1 MPTGRFDEGI
11 AEIKRGLELEPL
23 DINMGG
29 TLASAYFFAGQND
42 IALEQA
48 RKTHEIEPG
57 HPIGRWILSQTYLVK
72 EMYSEAIA
80 HDEQWLQTEPT
91 NQFALR
97 DAGIAYAKTG
107 RREKAEE
114 MIRRFREVGKTEYI
128 PTSRIACIYGALG
141 EMDQAMVE
149 LTKGF
154 EARDWELYRSNVE
167 PYMNPFRDD
176 PRFAELVK
184 KLNLPK

>member
-11 AEIKRGLELEPL
+11 AEIRRGLELEPL

-29 TLASAYFFAGQND
+29 TLSSAYFFAGQND

-57 HPIGRWILSQTYLVK
+57 HPIGRWILSQAYLVK
-72 EMYSEAIA
+72 EMYSEAIS
-80 HDEQWLQTEPT
+80 HNEQWLQTEPT

-97 DAGIAYAKTG
+97 DAGIAYAKIG
-107 RREKAEE
+107 RRDKAEE
-114 MIRRFREVGKTEYI
+114 MIQRFREVEKTQYI
-128 PTSRIACIYGALG
+128 PTSRIASIYGALG
-141 EMDQAMVE
+141 DMDQAMAE

-167 PYMNPFRDD
+167 PYMYSLRND

-184 KLNLPK
+184 KLNLP